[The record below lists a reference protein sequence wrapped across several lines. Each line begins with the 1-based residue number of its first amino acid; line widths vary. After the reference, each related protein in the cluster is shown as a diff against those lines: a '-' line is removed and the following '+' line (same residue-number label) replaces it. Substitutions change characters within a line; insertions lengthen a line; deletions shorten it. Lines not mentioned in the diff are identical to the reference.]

1 MACGVAA
8 ALTAV
13 TVALEEPRRTSLLSR
28 IPSGG
33 DVLMVGAP
41 IKEKATGIMFPQL
54 CNGINLV
61 GMYFY
66 SFRSMLLARTW
77 IQLHW
82 IGGIKNQSTQVLEKV
97 LLIPFYPR
105 MIHIVMNCALS
116 IDKYMS
122 AIVEALEPRMNG
134 TCRLGNSSKCW

>member
-1 MACGVAA
+1 
-8 ALTAV
+8 
-13 TVALEEPRRTSLLSR
+13 
-28 IPSGG
+28 
-33 DVLMVGAP
+33 MVGAP

-54 CNGINLV
+54 CNGMNLV

-66 SFRSMLLARTW
+66 SFRSMPLACTW

-82 IGGIKNQSTQVLEKV
+82 IGGIKNQLTQVLEKV

-105 MIHIVMNCALS
+105 TICIIMNCALS
-116 IDKYMS
+116 IDKYTV

-134 TCRLGNSSKCW
+134 RLGNCKCW